1 MAVTAINRPLD
12 RLVARRKHTMAT
24 KTRFDAALEGA
35 QVDVSTA
42 DALHVVRH
50 KLEGLRLAL
59 GELAHGPDEPAPES
73 FDAVEFMLDDVTC
86 AVTALI
92 EAPRLPQVAA

>member
-1 MAVTAINRPLD
+1 MNR
-12 RLVARRKHTMAT
+12 R
-24 KTRFDAALEGA
+24 
-35 QVDVSTA
+35 
-42 DALHVVRH
+42 
-50 KLEGLRLAL
+50 
-59 GELAHGPDEPAPES
+59 ES

>member
-1 MAVTAINRPLD
+1 
-12 RLVARRKHTMAT
+12 MAT
-24 KTRFDAALEGA
+24 KTWFDAALEGA

-73 FDAVEFMLDDVTC
+73 FDAFEFMLNDVTC